1 MSIMLT
7 LVTKAASA
15 LVHFSES
22 LNQQKNEWF
31 TNQSGHSSFR
41 PEVIPDGDGFT
52 AIISRRTG
60 YSPKDWTCQRCATA
74 GRFASSR
81 QAMSAGRRMARQ
93 LADLRYRFD

>member
-1 MSIMLT
+1 MSIMLI
-7 LVTKAASA
+7 LASKAASA
-15 LVHFSES
+15 LAHVSES
-22 LNQQKNEWF
+22 LNQRKKEWF

-41 PEVIPDGDGFT
+41 PEVIPDGNGFT

-60 YSPKDWTCQRCATA
+60 YSPKDWTYQRCATA

-81 QAMSAGRRMARQ
+81 QAMNAGRRMAQQ